1 MNYKK
6 VIKDLKERNDKLQ
19 EQYRLRDIRCIHL
32 EYENEMLKGDF
43 EAQHELTKKYSKEN
57 KELKE
62 ELEKE
67 YNKGYERGILDTVEE
82 NQRLDK
88 ENRELKKQL
97 EYLRSGEYYN
107 QLRFERDMLQ
117 NVVDNGEVSKEDKE
131 FIDMTQRN
139 TELLEEN
146 QKLKKLL
153 EEKNKHQIFIDTQDM
168 EERYAEG
175 LYQDYLEEEN
185 KKYKNQQKEFIEYL
199 EKTIVDS
206 KAGSGQQYYFQ
217 EILSKYKEII
227 GE

>member
-43 EAQHELTKKYSKEN
+43 EAQHELTKKYAKEN

-62 ELEKE
+62 ELEKK

-97 EYLRSGEYYN
+97 EVGEQQYN
-107 QLRFERDMLQ
+107 DLVEEKEILQEQLSIKTLH
-117 NVVDNGEVSKEDKE
+117 
-131 FIDMTQRN
+131 
-139 TELLEEN
+139 LEEL
-146 QKLKKLL
+146 KLSKRDYTQENILTMQL
-153 EEKNKHQIFIDTQDM
+153 ELKN
-168 EERYAEG
+168 R
-175 LYQDYLEEEN
+175 
-185 KKYKNQQKEFIEYL
+185 QQKEFIEYL
-199 EKTIVDS
+199 TSYIDLLSNKPDLIEENQKDILE
-206 KAGSGQQYYFQ
+206 

-227 GE
+227 GNDINVGTKGDKDE